1 MRAFLGASALAVTL
15 AVAATVAGG
24 CGSSGNGSPS
34 SQAATAETSTAR
46 QGGATG
52 QFAATIHDDASS
64 FTTALGKVT
73 ATCPVP
79 EVTLMT
85 MKQCKWNMQ
94 ALIRVDDGIRNDL
107 ESSRA
112 PPRAATGRHH
122 PPDFARIPGRGSD
135 GDHPKYI
142 DKQDVSGFKG
152 AGGLGSPID
161 NAINATKAALAQLQL
176 AASSG

>member
-24 CGSSGNGSPS
+24 CGSSGSGSPS
-34 SQAATAETSTAR
+34 SQAATAGTSTAG
-46 QGGATG
+46 QGDATG
-52 QFAATIHDDASS
+52 QLVATIRDDATS
-64 FTTALGKVT
+64 FTTALDKVT

-79 EVTLMT
+79 KVTLET
-85 MKQCKWNMQ
+85 MKQPKTNMQ

-107 ESSRA
+107 ESSSA
-112 PPRAATGRHH
+112 PVALQPAVTTLRTSLASLDAAATVIIRN
-122 PPDFARIPGRGSD
+122 
-135 GDHPKYI
+135 YI
-142 DKQDVSGFKG
+142 DKEDVSGFKG

-176 AASSG
+176 AASGG